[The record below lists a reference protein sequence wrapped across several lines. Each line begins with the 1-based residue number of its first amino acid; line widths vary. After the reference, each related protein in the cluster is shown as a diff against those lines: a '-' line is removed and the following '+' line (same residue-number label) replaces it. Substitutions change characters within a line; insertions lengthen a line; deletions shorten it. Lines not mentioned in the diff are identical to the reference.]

1 MKVKMI
7 ETGEIADV
15 EDSWGERLLEHG
27 KAILPEKPAKAK
39 MTVAD
44 KVPAAETKTENAE
57 PKADEKKAGKKR

>member
-27 KAILPEKPAKAK
+27 KAILPGKPAKAK

-44 KVPAAETKTENAE
+44 KVPAAEAKAENAE

>member
-27 KAILPEKPAKAK
+27 KAILPEKPAKATV
-39 MTVAD
+39 TVAD
-44 KVPAAETKTENAE
+44 KIPEAEAKAEAEE
-57 PKADEKKAGKKR
+57 PKADTKKAGKKR